1 VENLQRGED
10 KTLAD
15 SGEGSTSD
23 NRSDASTGRIG
34 GGVMNRVIGLMW
46 RTQSDRRAK
55 NWLRYQHACLLM
67 GGGKIKEKNVPSL
80 KPLSREYG
88 NSVVANDPDGR

>member
-1 VENLQRGED
+1 VDDIQGV
-10 KTLAD
+10 
-15 SGEGSTSD
+15 
-23 NRSDASTGRIG
+23 ASAG
-34 GGVMNRVIGLMW
+34 VIGRERGREIGLKQW
-46 RTQSDRRAK
+46 TQSDWRAK

-88 NSVVANDPDGR
+88 NSVVADDSDGR